1 MCICSKFPVV
11 IANIV
16 SNTMEEY
23 NGHWPPPM
31 LRRQNAMP
39 YGGHASA
46 FSQAMQSNG
55 HAVSNV
61 AGPVE
66 NAPHSSNLVTPSNGY
81 QFLGDSS
88 ILHEQ
93 PDISRPPPGMYNVP
107 VEINSASVPALPPH
121 NSAPNNRGNVN
132 LHKRNQKQKKPSSF
146 LFLRSATGLEYR
158 CLLPPPFHLSP
169 KLEADKSPARF

>member
-23 NGHWPPPM
+23 NGQWPPPM

-46 FSQAMQSNG
+46 FSQAMQSSE
-55 HAVSNV
+55 HAASNV
-61 AGPVE
+61 AGPAE
-66 NAPHSSNLVTPSNGY
+66 NVSLSSNMMAPSSGY

-93 PDISRPPPGMYNVP
+93 PDTSRPPPGMYNMP
-107 VEINSASVPALPPH
+107 VEMNSASVPTLPSQH
-121 NSAPNNRGNVN
+121 SAPNNRGNVIFPKTIESN
-132 LHKRNQKQKKPSSF
+132 KQREKLSFSF
-146 LFLRSATGLEYR
+146 LLTVGNWLRVQMPSA
-158 CLLPPPFHLSP
+158 PPFLS
-169 KLEADKSPARF
+169 KIRSR